1 MVRSRF
7 TPPCG
12 FDIST
17 TTVESARGLASISY
31 WGYRAVVHPDGSF
44 FLHETYYDEREGILG
59 IARTPARPCGDT
71 VADVS
76 TELDLMREGLGEPPL
91 RYTDYDGGV
100 PEGAGGDGSQSEP
113 PVVS

>member
-12 FDIST
+12 FDIAT
-17 TTVESARGLASISY
+17 TTVETERGLASISY

-44 FLHETYYDEREGILG
+44 FLHETYYDDREGILG
-59 IARTPARPCGDT
+59 IAREPARPCGDT
-71 VADVS
+71 VGDVG
-76 TELDLMREGLGEPPL
+76 TELELMREGLGEPPL
-91 RYTDYDGGV
+91 RYTDYDAGV
-100 PEGAGGDGSQSEP
+100 PSSAGGDGSRNEP